1 MAATKLAEKERKHFN
16 AASNSSAAS
25 SSRENPADGNS
36 DASRDH
42 YGSSAAISRNA
53 NANAAAKANATAN
66 VHPASPCVLTDRS
79 GVLIDS
85 GIVSGVYGPPD
96 GVDGSGGVPKGC
108 GGGLKDSVGVP
119 VSSDGAPGAR
129 PGQVPETQPM
139 PSDGSNR
146 ASEGEQLWSPDPP
159 TPSAGEVFSTIP
171 ATRMAKDNQLLKFA
185 NLQVVWYTSA
195 ISTIVPTITCKLR
208 LQHGLVGSFVQD
220 EKVNDNGLAN
230 LLTRMSIVSFQQIS
244 KEILRWNAKYQTI
257 GCPGK
262 SANCCYLR
270 YFNYQSIIQ
279 FQGGC

>member
-1 MAATKLAEKERKHFN
+1 MPKEAEGAFSPR
-16 AASNSSAAS
+16 
-25 SSRENPADGNS
+25 PALP
-36 DASRDH
+36 RV
-42 YGSSAAISRNA
+42 I
-53 NANAAAKANATAN
+53 
-66 VHPASPCVLTDRS
+66 TDRS
-79 GVLIDS
+79 GVRIDS
-85 GIVSGVYGPPD
+85 GVVSGVYGPPD
-96 GVDGSGGVPKGC
+96 GVNGSGGVPKGC
-108 GGGLKDSVGVP
+108 GGVLKDSGGVP
-119 VSSDGAPGAR
+119 VSSDGAPGG
-129 PGQVPETQPM
+129 PSQVPETQPM

-171 ATRMAKDNQLLKFA
+171 AATDNQLLKFA

-195 ISTIVPTITCKLR
+195 ISTIVPTIDYLQR

-220 EKVNDNGLAN
+220 EKVNDNDFAN

-262 SANCCYLR
+262 SANCCCLR
-270 YFNYQSIIQ
+270 YFNFQSIIQ

>member
-1 MAATKLAEKERKHFN
+1 MPKEAEGSFSPRPATPRV
-16 AASNSSAAS
+16 
-25 SSRENPADGNS
+25 
-36 DASRDH
+36 
-42 YGSSAAISRNA
+42 I
-53 NANAAAKANATAN
+53 
-66 VHPASPCVLTDRS
+66 TDRS
-79 GVLIDS
+79 GVRIDS
-85 GIVSGVYGPPD
+85 GVVYGSPD

-195 ISTIVPTITCKLR
+195 ISTIVPTITC
-208 LQHGLVGSFVQD
+208 
-220 EKVNDNGLAN
+220 N
-230 LLTRMSIVSFQQIS
+230 
-244 KEILRWNAKYQTI
+244 
-257 GCPGK
+257 
-262 SANCCYLR
+262 
-270 YFNYQSIIQ
+270 
-279 FQGGC
+279 